1 MEKYSAPKKRRVARS
16 GVSDPKSFDLKDS
29 TKREFVI
36 GDFELN
42 ACRVSNSL
50 EFSLVTFFLSRERK
64 KQVTSRRTSP
74 HKYCDGPS
82 I

>member
-42 ACRVSNSL
+42 ACSASLPAESTQAGNSL
-50 EFSLVTFFLSRERK
+50 ELSLVTFFLSRERK
-64 KQVTSRRTSP
+64 
-74 HKYCDGPS
+74 
-82 I
+82 